1 MEAELIDSK
10 VPPEQAK
17 AVTAVFRSMG
27 IDKVDLSR
35 STTGSLDYVLQEIIT
50 ETVVRKG
57 IVFRLHNWI
66 SDHTPEPAP
75 LLQCNM
81 FLLFL
86 ILQSF
91 PFCS

>member
-1 MEAELIDSK
+1 MK
-10 VPPEQAK
+10 AK

-27 IDKVDLSR
+27 IDKVALSR
-35 STTGSLDYVLQEIIT
+35 STTESPDYALHEIIT

-57 IVFRLHNWI
+57 IVFRLYNWI
-66 SDHTPEPAP
+66 SDHTPEPAQ

-86 ILQSF
+86 MLQSF